1 LRIFL
6 IFSIVIIFYFIF
18 LLKLFELQIL
28 RGEEFRRK
36 SYNNHFYIIKVKPS
50 RGNIYDRNGF
60 IIAGN
65 LTSTKNFIITKE
77 NDILKEYKNY
87 IASLNGYYSDVMDYF
102 ESSSV
107 ISRRDLFGDV
117 VFVPITSRVYPYG
130 DLTPHFIGYVNS
142 DGTGIEG
149 FEKIFD
155 DSLRGQEG
163 EIIIPVDARMNI
175 TDRNKIIY
183 NFPKKGKDYRL
194 TIDIQLH
201 KFIDSLLEKYE
212 KASVVVLKTNGEVL
226 ALYSKPKYD
235 PQMFSRG
242 LTKSEWNY
250 INDKEL
256 APLMDRTI
264 SGLYPPGSIGKVL
277 TTLLAIENGWNW
289 RTSMP
294 CPGYVVYGG
303 NVFKDWTIHYHI
315 SSILE
320 ALEVSCNVYYYN
332 LGRFLGIRKIT
343 ENYKKT

>member
-1 LRIFL
+1 MRIFL

-163 EIIIPVDARMNI
+163 EIIIPVDARMN
-175 TDRNKIIY
+175 
-183 NFPKKGKDYRL
+183 
-194 TIDIQLH
+194 
-201 KFIDSLLEKYE
+201 
-212 KASVVVLKTNGEVL
+212 
-226 ALYSKPKYD
+226 
-235 PQMFSRG
+235 
-242 LTKSEWNY
+242 
-250 INDKEL
+250 
-256 APLMDRTI
+256 
-264 SGLYPPGSIGKVL
+264 
-277 TTLLAIENGWNW
+277 TTRI
-289 RTSMP
+289 
-294 CPGYVVYGG
+294 
-303 NVFKDWTIHYHI
+303 
-315 SSILE
+315 
-320 ALEVSCNVYYYN
+320 
-332 LGRFLGIRKIT
+332 
-343 ENYKKT
+343 